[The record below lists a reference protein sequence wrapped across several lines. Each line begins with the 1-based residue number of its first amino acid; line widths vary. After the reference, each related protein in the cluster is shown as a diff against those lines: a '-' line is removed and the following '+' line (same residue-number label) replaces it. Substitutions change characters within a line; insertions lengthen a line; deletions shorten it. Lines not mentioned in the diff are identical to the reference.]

1 MNMTHEQKNA
11 NEIKVE
17 ISRLDVNKGAS
28 SIGGY
33 SSMSSLNHTSEIENI
48 NEVST
53 IIITG
58 DIDNLFDAMP
68 KSYKFKKSIFFNMNN
83 ELVNGMSVTFNTFW
97 MDNTTGESN
106 ETAMKLRSK
115 VIAKLNDLG
124 F

>member
-1 MNMTHEQKNA
+1 MTHEQKNA

-17 ISRLDVNKGAS
+17 ISRLDVTNAT

-33 SSMSSLNHTSEIENI
+33 YCMPSLNHTSQIENI

-53 IIITG
+53 IVITG
-58 DIDNLFDAMP
+58 DIDNLFNAMP
-68 KSYKFKKSIFFNMNN
+68 KSYKFKKSRFFNLNN

-97 MDNTTGESN
+97 MDKTTGESN
-106 ETAMKLRSK
+106 ETAIKQRAK
-115 VIAKLNDLG
+115 IIAKLKDLG